1 MLYLL
6 TFADIKAVGPET
18 WTDWKNSLLMELFL
32 KTSRF
37 FERHEDF
44 DPFSNEIDLSKGL
57 EEFLPSSVVSEY
69 SEHLP
74 PLYLSRHPL
83 KEIARHIE
91 MARLL
96 AKESLFAE
104 WEIEEGIRAK
114 VTVCT
119 RDRYGLFSRIAGSM
133 FVNRL
138 NILEAQ
144 IHTWAN
150 GVALDTFY
158 VEDVTGEEE
167 RRLKQFKK
175 DLEGVLSGAV
185 HLKELIA
192 QREEKNLIRPKVIPK
207 VPAEV
212 KVDNQDSDF
221 YTIIEVTGEDR
232 MGILY
237 EITQALTDHG
247 CDIHFARISTLGN
260 CIVDVFYVQDT
271 WGEKIEEKQKVD
283 HLKKILLNRM
293 TRENDTSSS
302 S

>member
-37 FERHEDF
+37 FEKHEDL

-57 EEFLPSSVVSEY
+57 EEFLPPSVVSEY

-74 PLYLSRHPL
+74 ALYLSRHPL

-104 WEIEEGIRAK
+104 WEIEGGIRAK

-158 VEDVTGEEE
+158 VEDVTGEGE

-192 QREEKNLIRPKVIPK
+192 LREEKNLIRPKVIPK
-207 VPAEV
+207 VLAEV

-260 CIVDVFYVQDT
+260 RIVDVFYVQDT

-283 HLKKILLNRM
+283 HLRKTLLNRM